1 MDLRDDQFE
10 QVSLL
15 VNRSVSMHTLRVE
28 LLDHLCCHIEAQLD
42 LGISF
47 EAALNEA
54 ILQLS
59 PEGLTAVEERTVF
72 LLTFKKQL
80 TMKKLLYFSGFLTSL
95 FTLTGFVFRTMK
107 WPGASQFWF
116 LGNCF
121 LLFSMIFILVIFK
134 RNYAFINGNARVRSL
149 SGAIGGL
156 IAATGSIFKFLH
168 YPGANVL
175 FIIGSAI
182 LIFVFLP
189 ILFIQL
195 YKNDAGQ
202 SSEPV

>member
-1 MDLRDDQFE
+1 
-10 QVSLL
+10 
-15 VNRSVSMHTLRVE
+15 
-28 LLDHLCCHIEAQLD
+28 
-42 LGISF
+42 
-47 EAALNEA
+47 
-54 ILQLS
+54 
-59 PEGLTAVEERTVF
+59 
-72 LLTFKKQL
+72 
-80 TMKKLLYFSGFLTSL
+80 
-95 FTLTGFVFRTMK
+95 
-107 WPGASQFWF
+107 
-116 LGNCF
+116 
-121 LLFSMIFILVIFK
+121 MIFILVIFK

-202 SSEPV
+202 SSEPA